1 MKISTIFFTFF
12 FRLAPSRSP
21 ELVTAQKS
29 SSMSLVVRWSQIPAD
44 DFQGQPIGYK
54 IMYYSVKF
62 GNEINFV
69 NENYTSNTTILTN
82 LSAFTVYV
90 VNVSAV
96 SSGGIGPASTA
107 MARTGAEG
115 RK

>member
-1 MKISTIFFTFF
+1 M
-12 FRLAPSRSP
+12 
-21 ELVTAQKS
+21 
-29 SSMSLVVRWSQIPAD
+29 RWSQIPAD
-44 DFQGQPIGYK
+44 DFQGQPFGYK
-54 IMYYSVKF
+54 IIYYSVKF

-96 SSGGIGPASTA
+96 SSGGIGPTSTA

-115 RK
+115 RT